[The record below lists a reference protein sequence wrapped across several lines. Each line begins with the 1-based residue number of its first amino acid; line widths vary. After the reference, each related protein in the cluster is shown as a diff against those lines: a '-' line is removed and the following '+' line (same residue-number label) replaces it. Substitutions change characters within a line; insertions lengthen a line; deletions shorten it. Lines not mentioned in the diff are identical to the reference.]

1 MSTAQPEKKRSRL
14 PVLGWILLALS
25 LLLCLAGLRFS
36 VREVPADIG
45 NRMGDADWIGL
56 VCIIAG
62 VTIGALALVC
72 FALQW
77 LLRPRG
83 TDGAHQPNGV
93 KSK

>member
-1 MSTAQPEKKRSRL
+1 VTSAQPEKKRRRL
-14 PVLGWILLALS
+14 LASGCALLALS
-25 LLLCLAGLRFS
+25 LLLCLAGFRFS

-56 VCIIAG
+56 VSIIAG
-62 VTIGALALVC
+62 VAVGGLALVC

-83 TDGAHQPNGV
+83 TDGAHQPDSAR
-93 KSK
+93 SK

>member
-1 MSTAQPEKKRSRL
+1 VKNGQPEKKRRRL
-14 PVLGWILLALS
+14 LASGWILLVLS
-25 LLLCLAGLRFS
+25 LLLCLAGLRLS
-36 VREVPADIG
+36 VSELPADIG

-72 FALQW
+72 FALEW

-83 TDGAHQPNGV
+83 AEGAHQPNGAR
-93 KSK
+93 SK

>member
-1 MSTAQPEKKRSRL
+1 VKSAQPEKKHRRL
-14 PVLGWILLALS
+14 LTSGWILLALS
-25 LLLCLAGLRFS
+25 LLLCLAGLRLS
-36 VREVPADIG
+36 VRELPADIG

-62 VTIGALALVC
+62 VAVGALALVC
-72 FALQW
+72 FALEW

>member
-1 MSTAQPEKKRSRL
+1 MTSAQPEKKRRRL
-14 PVLGWILLALS
+14 LASGWVLLALS
-25 LLLCLAGLRFS
+25 LLLCLAGFRFS
-36 VREVPADIG
+36 VRELPADIG

-62 VTIGALALVC
+62 VATGALALVC

-77 LLRPRG
+77 LIRPRA
-83 TDGAHQPNGV
+83 TDGAHQPNGA